1 MIAMTSSHV
10 WTRDDRSPGTE
21 RRMSDAIP
29 SEGLRIG
36 TLSAVVVGS
45 DEARRQSLLRALAGH
60 GVIIRREFNRY
71 PDPDALLD
79 ASIDESDLV
88 VVDLDPENEAALGV
102 VEELCSRYPA
112 LTVMGY
118 SSRNDPQLLVR
129 CMRAGTREFL
139 TEPLS
144 SEALPEALVRAASRR
159 GDARAKRSAGR
170 LLVFLG
176 AKGGAGVTTVASN
189 FAIALK
195 EESGEHVAIVDAN
208 FRLGDV
214 SVLLGITP
222 SFTVLDALSSGDR
235 MDGELISTLLTAY
248 DPKLSILAGPDQ
260 FHYGHTAESG
270 SIRKLLGL
278 MRDKFPYI
286 VVDGGSA
293 LGQHAET
300 LFELADV
307 VYLITQAEIAPLRNA
322 QRILSQLPAHRRPA
336 VEIVANRL
344 EMRRNHISEEEIEK
358 AIDAPLKWRLP
369 DDYPLVRTCNDTGK
383 PLILDK
389 SALSAAIRKMAC
401 AACGKTESAD
411 RKKKFGLFGR

>member
-1 MIAMTSSHV
+1 MVSSHA
-10 WTRDDRSPGTE
+10 WTRDEVSPPTKE
-21 RRMSDAIP
+21 HMSDAVP
-29 SEGLRIG
+29 SEGVRIG

-45 DEARRQSLLRALAGH
+45 DEVRRQSLVRALAGH
-60 GVIIRREFNRY
+60 SVIIRREFNRY
-71 PDPDALLD
+71 PDLDTLL
-79 ASIDESDLV
+79 AVSVHESDLV
-88 VVDLDPENEAALGV
+88 VVDLDPENEAALNV

-112 LTVMGY
+112 LTVMAY

-144 SEALPEALVRAASRR
+144 SDALPEALVRAASRR
-159 GDARAKRSAGR
+159 GDTARAKRQAGK

-176 AKGGAGVTTVASN
+176 AKGGAGVTTVCGN

-195 EESGEHVAIVDAN
+195 EESGEHIAIVDAN

-248 DPKLSILAGPDQ
+248 APKLSVLAGPDQ
-260 FHYGHTAESG
+260 FHYGQAADGG
-270 SIRKLLGL
+270 SIRKLLSL
-278 MRDKFPYI
+278 MRDKFPYV

-293 LGQHAET
+293 LGPHAET
-300 LFELADV
+300 LFELADS
-307 VYLITQAEIAPLRNA
+307 VYLVTQAEIAPLRNA
-322 QRILSQLPAHRRPA
+322 QRILSQLPAHHRPA
-336 VEIVANRL
+336 VEVVANRL
-344 EMRRNHISEEEIEK
+344 DERRNHISGEQIEK
-358 AIDAPLKWRLP
+358 AINAPLRWKLP
-369 DDYPLVRTCNDTGK
+369 DDYPLVRTSNDTGT
-383 PLILDK
+383 PLILEK
-389 SALSAAIRKMAC
+389 SPLSAAIRKMAC
-401 AACGKTESAD
+401 AACGKTENPD

>member
-1 MIAMTSSHV
+1 M
-10 WTRDDRSPGTE
+10 E

-45 DEARRQSLLRALAGH
+45 DQGRRQSLVRALAQH

-71 PDPDALLD
+71 PDVDGLLN
-79 ASIDESDLV
+79 ASVDESDLV
-88 VVDLDPENEAALGV
+88 VVDLDPQNEAALNV
-102 VEELCSRYPA
+102 VEELCSRYPV
-112 LTVMGY
+112 LTVMAY

-144 SEALPEALVRAASRR
+144 SDALPEALVRAASRR
-159 GDARAKRSAGR
+159 GDTRTKRPAGK
-170 LLVFLG
+170 LLTFLG
-176 AKGGAGVTTVASN
+176 AKGGAGVTTVCSN

-208 FRLGDV
+208 FQLGDI

-248 DPKLSILAGPDQ
+248 APKLSVLAGPDQ
-260 FHYGHTAESG
+260 FQFSQAADSS

-278 MRDKFPYI
+278 MRDKFPYV

-293 LGQHAET
+293 LGPHAEA
-300 LFELADV
+300 LFELADT
-307 VYLITQAEIAPLRNA
+307 VYLVTQAEIAPLRNA
-322 QRILSQLPAHRRPA
+322 QRILAQVPPHRQPA
-336 VEIVANRL
+336 VEVVANRL
-344 EMRRNHISEEEIEK
+344 DERRNHISGEQIEK
-358 AIDAPLKWRLP
+358 AINAPLKWRLP
-369 DDYPLVRTCNDTGK
+369 DDYPLVRTCNDTGT
-383 PLILDK
+383 PLMLEK
-389 SALSAAIRKMAC
+389 SSLSGAIRKMAC
-401 AACGKTESAD
+401 AACGKTESTD